1 MVGWE
6 ADFSSKN
13 KQFVNEQTLTIA
25 IKVVS
30 PRVALKEGRADARFA
45 TSADATDDDADAVDA
60 DGPTTDDDADARVP
74 PSVAFGFPKGSRV
87 FCSSNSN
94 IAVCG
99 GTYLERHRNSTQ
111 LGPQWRW
118 NGAGAGH
125 TAVRIRTSTPIV
137 PFGGSD

>member
-30 PRVALKEGRADARFA
+30 PRVALKEGGADAR
-45 TSADATDDDADAVDA
+45 SASSADAVDA
-60 DGPTTDDDADARVP
+60 NAADDDDAASDADAVP
-74 PSVAFGFPKGSRV
+74 AVPAAYGFPKGSRV
-87 FCSSNSN
+87 GWFCSSNSN

-99 GTYLERHRNSTQ
+99 GTYLERHRNNTQ

-118 NGAGAGH
+118 NGAGVGH
-125 TAVRIRTSTPIV
+125 TAVRIRTSAPIV